1 MLTIKR
7 NLAALATAVASA
19 LVLTGCGGGGSS
31 SGTGSSA
38 STFSIT
44 AMDGY
49 LKNADVWV
57 DANNDLNDGC
67 ELDLGLETGDG
78 GLVNIPIEY
87 QDSTICIK
95 TIVGKT
101 IDEDQGPV
109 ERPLELKAPAGE
121 TVVSPLTNLVVEQLE
136 EDDSLTVDEAKNK
149 VIEELVGLTGVTAED
164 VFGDFVA
171 AKKSGDDKGKAINI
185 IAEILYEEDAKDS
198 DLTLTEKLAIVKE
211 VSEDA
216 QNAIDSTDIDDFKP
230 VILVANDGRVTSTPN
245 SLPTVTGNASSGAQ
259 EIDFGES
266 FSLSVADW
274 FQDKEDN
281 DSDLKYELK
290 IVPESGSNLEI
301 DENSG
306 SITGKK
312 PAAGTYTIYVY
323 AKDTEGV
330 RSYPAVFDLNVIAPN
345 TPPMV
350 DDDEKNSIQAV
361 INDLGLQQGIE
372 ANQTVSIVGLFTDD
386 DGDELTITV
395 NENIAGLQI
404 DYDNNQLV
412 FSGTPTVN
420 TVNNPLSFLVSAG
433 DGVHV
438 DTIAAEFNLTILE
451 GIGSH
456 PLEDTVWYQIE
467 RGSDDGDGDNTND
480 YTRVWCDTLQFAGGM
495 AYLNTRTAA
504 NRTTCTDTPIAAGN
518 YSVESDKIKIT
529 WSDNSTAEL
538 SLLDDSFA
546 STDSSD
552 NGTLVQYVETGKG
565 TEALTWFKSKAN
577 AEARIQLTSAMP
589 EENGDFQY
597 YRKNGNSYELG
608 EVSVTL
614 GLPEG
619 DNGHLDI
626 DLYFDNLP
634 SGADCKTRVEN
645 LFSNFEIAKSDSDDS
660 LSVTKQFSEDAGSCI
675 VDFDISGST
684 QEDQILGVI
693 AYANDALEAEMS
705 SLYFNIQ
712 QNYLPE
718 VTESGLNSFL
728 LGSSDTDYRFIASLN
743 EVEFG
748 DEGVLEAS
756 LFGSQACQKADNGSN
771 VCFPFSVDGD
781 RLTTTDDEGEET
793 DQFLYVSQENAF
805 AVPIDSGDLIAW
817 SKAPFTNAG
826 WTAAQLTGKTWYY
839 VDDDSTTDDADPMIV
854 EFAFGNTTVVMDGDT
869 DNAMDWSISGGVLT
883 IDFPVD
889 DSDLILDRLA
899 ATGDVVIATN
909 TAVSNKP
916 VIMTEDE
923 NLATGI
929 YLQWQE
935 RIRVKPQQQPQ
946 Q

>member
-7 NLAALATAVASA
+7 NFAALATAVASA
-19 LVLTGCGGGGSS
+19 LVLTGCGGGDSS
-31 SGTGSSA
+31 SGSGSSG

-49 LKNADVWV
+49 LKNAEVWV
-57 DANNDLNDGC
+57 DANDDLDDGC
-67 ELDLGLETGDG
+67 EMDLELETGDG

-87 QDSTICIK
+87 QDNTICIK
-95 TIVGKT
+95 AIAGKT

-109 ERPLELKAPAGE
+109 ERTLELKTPAGD
-121 TVVSPLTNLVVEQLE
+121 TIVSPLTNLVVEQLE
-136 EDDSLTVDEAKNK
+136 ADDSLTVEDAKNN
-149 VIEELVGLTGVTAED
+149 VIDELGLDDVTADD

-216 QNAIDSTDIDDFKP
+216 QAKIISREIDNFKP
-230 VILVANDGRVTSTPN
+230 VISVANDGTVTSTPN
-245 SLPTVTGNASSGAQ
+245 SLPTVTGNASSTARK
-259 EIDFGES
+259 IDLDDA
-266 FSLSVADW
+266 FSLSVANW
-274 FQDKEDN
+274 FEDDDN
-281 DSDLKYELK
+281 DALTYELE
-290 IVPESGSNLEI
+290 IESESNSTLVI
-301 DENSG
+301 DANSG
-306 SITGKK
+306 SITGTP
-312 PAAGTYTIYVY
+312 PAAGTYKIYVY
-323 AKDTEGV
+323 ARDAKGV
-330 RSYPAVFDLNVIAPN
+330 RSYPAVFDLNVISPN
-345 TPPMV
+345 TPPKV
-350 DDDEKNSIQAV
+350 VVSKKNSIQAV

-372 ANQTVSIVGLFTDD
+372 VNQTISIAGLFTDAN
-386 DGDELTITV
+386 GDTLTITV
-395 NENIAGLQI
+395 NDKIVGLDI
-404 DYDNNQLV
+404 NYDNNQLV
-412 FSGTPTVN
+412 FSGTPTDN
-420 TVNNPLSFLVSAG
+420 TVNNPLSFVVNAG

-438 DTIAAEFNLTILE
+438 DTIAAEFNLTIAE

-467 RGSDDGDGDNTND
+467 RGSDDGDGDKTND
-480 YTRVWCDTLQFAGGM
+480 YTRVWCDTLQFAGGI

-504 NRTTCTDTPIAAGN
+504 NRTTCTDMPTAAGN
-518 YSVESDKIKIT
+518 YSVESGKIKIT
-529 WSDNSTAEL
+529 WSDNSKAEL
-538 SLLDDSFA
+538 SLLSDSFA
-546 STDSSD
+546 SSDPTDK
-552 NGTLVQYVETGKG
+552 GTLVQYSETGEG
-565 TEALTWFKSKAN
+565 TEALTWFENKAN
-577 AEARIQLTSAMP
+577 AEARTQLTSAMP

-608 EVSVTL
+608 EVSVSL
-614 GLPEG
+614 GLPG
-619 DNGHLDI
+619 SDNGDLDI
-626 DLYFDNLP
+626 DLYFDGLP
-634 SGADCKTRVEN
+634 TSGTCETRVKN
-645 LFSNFEIAKSDSDDS
+645 LFSSFAIARSDFADP
-660 LSVTKQFSEDAGSCI
+660 LSVATQFWDGEDADSCY
-675 VDFDISGST
+675 VDFDMLGST

-718 VTESGLNSFL
+718 VTASGLNSFL
-728 LGSSDTDYRFIASLN
+728 IGSSATDYRFIASLN

-756 LFGSQACQKADNGSN
+756 LYQGQACQKADSGPD
-771 VCFPFSVDGD
+771 VCFPYSVDGD
-781 RLTTTDDEGEET
+781 RLTTIDNDGAET

-817 SKAPFTNAG
+817 SKADFTNAG
-826 WTAAQLTGKTWYY
+826 WTTAQLTGKTWYY

-854 EFAFGNTTVVMDGDT
+854 EFAFGNGTVVMDGDT
-869 DNAMDWSISGGVLT
+869 DNAMNWSISGGVLT
-883 IDFPVD
+883 IDFPVG

-935 RIRVKPQQQPQ
+935 RIRVKPQQ
-946 Q
+946 

>member
-31 SGTGSSA
+31 SGTGSGG

-57 DANNDLNDGC
+57 DANNNLNDGC

-87 QDSTICIK
+87 QDNTICIK
-95 TIVGKT
+95 AIAGKT

-109 ERPLELKAPAGE
+109 ERTLELKAPAGE
-121 TVVSPLTNLVVEQLE
+121 TIVSPLTDLVVEQLE

-216 QNAIDSTDIDDFKP
+216 QDAIDSTDIDDFKP
-230 VILVANDGRVTSTPN
+230 AVSVANDGRVTSTPN
-245 SLPTVTGNASSGAQ
+245 SLPTVTGNASSAAQ
-259 EIDFGES
+259 NINLGDAFPP
-266 FSLSVADW
+266 LSVANW
-274 FQDKEDN
+274 FEDDDN
-281 DSDLKYELK
+281 DALTYELE
-290 IVPESGSNLEI
+290 IESESNSTLVI
-301 DENSG
+301 DANSG
-306 SITGKK
+306 SITGTP
-312 PAAGTYTIYVY
+312 PAAGTYKIYVY
-323 AKDTEGV
+323 ARDVKGV
-330 RSYPAVFDLNVIAPN
+330 RSYPAVFALNVIAPN

-350 DDDEKNSIQAV
+350 DDDEKNSIQSV
-361 INDLGLQQGIE
+361 INDLGLKQGIE
-372 ANQTVSIVGLFTDD
+372 VNQTISIDGLFTDA
-386 DGDELTITV
+386 DGDTLTITV
-395 NENIAGLQI
+395 NDNIAGLDI
-404 DYDNNQLV
+404 TYDNDQLI

-420 TVNNPLSFLVSAG
+420 TVNNPLSFVVNAG

-467 RGSDDGDGDNTND
+467 RGSDDDDADSGND
-480 YTRVWCDTLQFAGGM
+480 YTRVWCDTLEFSGGIV
-495 AYLNTRTAA
+495 YLNTRTAA
-504 NRTTCTDTPIAAGN
+504 NRTTCTDTPTGAGN
-518 YSVESDKIKIT
+518 YTVESGKIKIT
-529 WSDNSTAEL
+529 WSDDQSTAEL
-538 SLLDDSFA
+538 SLLSDSFA
-546 STDSSD
+546 SAG
-552 NGTLVQYVETGKG
+552 NGTLVQYSETGEG
-565 TEALTWFKSKAN
+565 TEALTWFENKAN

-614 GLPEG
+614 GLPG
-619 DNGHLDI
+619 SDNGDLDI
-626 DLYFDNLP
+626 DLYFDGLP
-634 SGADCKTRVEN
+634 TSGTCEERVEN
-645 LFSNFEIAKSDSDDS
+645 LFRSFAIARSDFADP
-660 LSVTKQFSEDAGSCI
+660 LSVDTEYFVEDADSCI
-675 VDFDISGST
+675 VDFDILGST

-718 VTESGLNSFL
+718 VTASGLNSFL
-728 LGSSDTDYRFIASLN
+728 IGSSATDYRFIASLN

-756 LFGSQACQKADNGSN
+756 LYQGQACQKADSGPD
-771 VCFPFSVDGD
+771 VCFPYSVDGD
-781 RLTTTDDEGEET
+781 RLTTIDNDGAET

-817 SKAPFTNAG
+817 SKADFTNAG
-826 WTAAQLTGKTWYY
+826 WTTAQLTGKTWYY

-854 EFAFGNTTVVMDGDT
+854 EFAFGNGTVVMDGDT
-869 DNAMDWSISGGVLT
+869 DNAMNWSISGGVLT
-883 IDFPVD
+883 IDFPVG

-899 ATGDVVIATN
+899 ATVDVVIATN

-929 YLQWQE
+929 YLQWLE
-935 RIRVKPQQQPQ
+935 RIRVKPQQ
-946 Q
+946 